1 MTSRTAPP
9 RNPIADVI
17 GERNRHITEEGWTE
31 NHDDQHTGR
40 ELAAAAEGYLTS
52 AISRADGEDV
62 SIPPEGWPFAPEWWK
77 PKGYYADLKR
87 AAALILAEMERVD
100 RLAEREGCR
109 CEACNE
115 PLYEGDPYFDDFV
128 NGGAYHAH
136 CMGEDIDAFTDAE
149 GNPLPPGTPRP
160 QPSRYVV

>member
-1 MTSRTAPP
+1 MTSHIARL
-9 RNPIADVI
+9 RNRFADVI
-17 GERNRHITEEGWTE
+17 GERARQISEEGLTE
-31 NHDDQHTGR
+31 SHDDQHTGR
-40 ELAAAAEGYLTS
+40 ELAAAAEGYLAS

-62 SIPPEGWPFAPEWWK
+62 STPPEGWPFAPERWK

-87 AAALILAEMERVD
+87 AAALIIAEMGRVD

-109 CEACNE
+109 CEACSE
-115 PLYEGDPYFDDFV
+115 PLYEGDPYFGDDV

-136 CMGEDIDAFTDAE
+136 CLGDDIDAFTDGD

-160 QPSRYVV
+160 QPSRYAV